1 LNAARRREKRET
13 TRNRTDKPLSA
24 RDRSGVTCFKCVNP
38 GHIASVCTK
47 GTTSTNNYNNE
58 KRVDMC
64 AVLKPTGIM
73 KQMGESFTFFFDSDA
88 GWKKDL

>member
-1 LNAARRREKRET
+1 
-13 TRNRTDKPLSA
+13 
-24 RDRSGVTCFKCVNP
+24 
-38 GHIASVCTK
+38 
-47 GTTSTNNYNNE
+47 
-58 KRVDMC
+58 MC